1 MIEVQNLQIK
11 LGEFSLADIS
21 FTIPTGQYCVLMGKT
36 GCGKTSILESVCGLC
51 PGVVGG
57 KILLNGH
64 DVTYLKP
71 AYRGIGYVPQDKAL
85 FPSMTIR
92 EHFEFAL
99 QLRKENKDVI
109 TSRVSEIS
117 ELLGTNHLLE
127 RTPHGLSGGE
137 AQRVALGRALSYKPE
152 ILCLDEP
159 LSAVDEETQG
169 EMLELLKQ
177 VQKATGVTVLHIT
190 HNRAEA
196 NYLADISLRLENGI
210 ISNSS

>member
-1 MIEVQNLQIK
+1 MIDVNK
-11 LGEFSLADIS
+11 LAIRLGDFSLSDIS

-36 GCGKTSILESVCGLC
+36 GCGKTSILESICGLN
-51 PGVVGG
+51 PGIVGG
-57 KILLNGH
+57 RILLNGE

-85 FPSMTIR
+85 FPSMTVR

-99 QLRKENKDVI
+99 QLRKMSKE
-109 TSRVSEIS
+109 EIS
-117 ELLGTNHLLE
+117 KRVDELSALLETTHLLD

-137 AQRVALGRALSYKPE
+137 AQRVALGRALSAKPA

-159 LSAVDEETQG
+159 LSAVDEETQD

-190 HNRAEA
+190 HNRKESE
-196 NYLADISLRLENGI
+196 YLADISLRLERGVI
-210 ISNSS
+210 CETS